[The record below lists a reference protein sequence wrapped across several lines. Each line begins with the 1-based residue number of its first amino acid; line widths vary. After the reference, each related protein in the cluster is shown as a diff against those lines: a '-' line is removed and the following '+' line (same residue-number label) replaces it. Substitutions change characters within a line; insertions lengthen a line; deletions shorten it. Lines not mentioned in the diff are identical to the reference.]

1 MQPIIVT
8 KDSLFSE
15 AVTCAMLREMASKLF
30 QMSDEAI
37 EKSASE
43 PLTKGTKHMKE
54 LTCAKLRTILAT
66 KLANSPDDEFGQL
79 WRNGELEVEFDHLP
93 DLDIGKAGANTKRGG
108 AAGTRPT
115 KLVGEYHVVKKSGT
129 ADKDPGKWAI
139 WEHVWACSS
148 FEDFFKAAPAKS
160 TTATNRV
167 ISASSE
173 IQWALKSGW
182 IKAGKAEQPSA

>member
-1 MQPIIVT
+1 MQPIIIT

-30 QMSDEAI
+30 SMSDEAI

-66 KLANSPDDEFGQL
+66 KLANSLDDEYGQL

-93 DLDIGKAGANTKRGG
+93 DLDINKAGANTKRGG
-108 AAGTRPT
+108 ATGTRARP
-115 KLVGEYHVVKKSGT
+115 GT
-129 ADKDPGKWAI
+129 HHGGRIARRLTAPPGAGCARIAADG
-139 WEHVWACSS
+139 
-148 FEDFFKAAPAKS
+148 
-160 TTATNRV
+160 
-167 ISASSE
+167 
-173 IQWALKSGW
+173 
-182 IKAGKAEQPSA
+182 